1 MKIQVLLG
9 KGEENSK
16 GREGTGKCRAGRDT
30 NIKKRH
36 SYEDRLPM
44 DRRTCKIQ
52 EYHYK
57 INGVWVWLHV
67 PAFYLRY

>member
-30 NIKKRH
+30 NIKK
-36 SYEDRLPM
+36 DILT
-44 DRRTCKIQ
+44 RTGYLWTV
-52 EYHYK
+52 EHARYK
-57 INGVWVWLHV
+57 NTIIK
-67 PAFYLRY
+67 